1 MHPSDANS
9 GICSSHSSACKS
21 SSFKTPSSS
30 VSHILQ
36 EMLILQR
43 NQLEERGTLNSKG
56 VCITDSEVL
65 DELKAKEEEKME
77 KQRMKCERKEQKKL
91 SH

>member
-1 MHPSDANS
+1 
-9 GICSSHSSACKS
+9 
-21 SSFKTPSSS
+21 
-30 VSHILQ
+30 
-36 EMLILQR
+36 MLILQR
-43 NQLEERGTLNSKG
+43 IQLEERGTLNSKG

-77 KQRMKCERKEQKKL
+77 KQRMKSEREEQKKL